1 MSEDRTNKDPLL
13 GGLDGMRAGQHWAGE
28 PDSLKHTEGQQASA
42 ESDTAAADPAEKTEK
57 NAESFS
63 AKEHT
68 AAPGTAGKDAEAFSG
83 KEIQTAELEAQKI
96 AQELRREAIKT
107 GNTQKETEV
116 PHAEPVKSQKKR
128 SRKEEQQPSG
138 GWLKEILEW
147 VKIIVSA
154 ALIAFVLNTFIIA
167 NSEVPSGSMENT
179 IMTGDRVIGS
189 RLSYHFGD
197 PKRGDIAI
205 FRFPDNES
213 IYYVKR
219 IIGLPGETVD
229 IIDGKVYID
238 GSDTPLDEPYIREP
252 MIPEAPMHFE
262 VPEGCYFMMG
272 DNRNYSMDARRW
284 ENTYVKRDKII
295 AKVLF
300 RYFPKPGML
309 K

>member
-1 MSEDRTNKDPLL
+1 MSEDRINKDPLL
-13 GGLDGMRAGQHWAGE
+13 GGLDGMRARQTWEGAPEKMNAGGDGQAASETE
-28 PDSLKHTEGQQASA
+28 PVPEDSAQA
-42 ESDTAAADPAEKTEK
+42 P
-57 NAESFS
+57 
-63 AKEHT
+63 
-68 AAPGTAGKDAEAFSG
+68 EAFSA
-83 KEIQTAELEAQKI
+83 EEVQTAEEEARRI
-96 AQELRREAIKT
+96 AQELHREAVKT
-107 GNTQKETEV
+107 GNTEKEIEV
-116 PHAEPVKSQKKR
+116 PRTESSERRKKKAHEEDE
-128 SRKEEQQPSG
+128 KEKKQG
-138 GWLKEILEW
+138 GLGKEIFEW

-189 RLSYHFGD
+189 RLSYRFED
-197 PKRGDIAI
+197 PQRGDIAI
-205 FRFPDNES
+205 VRFPDNEK

-229 IIDGKVYID
+229 IVDGKVYIN
-238 GSDTPLDEPYIREP
+238 GSDEPLDEPYIREP

-262 VPEGCYFMMG
+262 VPENSYFMMG

-284 ENTYVKRDKII
+284 ENTYVKREKII

-300 RYFPKPGML
+300 RYFPKPGIL

>member
-1 MSEDRTNKDPLL
+1 MSEDRINKDPLL
-13 GGLDGMRAGQHWAGE
+13 GGLDGMRARQTWEGAPEKMNAGGDGQAASETE
-28 PDSLKHTEGQQASA
+28 PVPEDSAQA
-42 ESDTAAADPAEKTEK
+42 P
-57 NAESFS
+57 
-63 AKEHT
+63 
-68 AAPGTAGKDAEAFSG
+68 EAFSA
-83 KEIQTAELEAQKI
+83 EEVQTAEEEARRI
-96 AQELRREAIKT
+96 AQELHREAVKT
-107 GNTQKETEV
+107 GNTEKEIEV
-116 PHAEPVKSQKKR
+116 PRTESSERRKKKAHEEDE
-128 SRKEEQQPSG
+128 KEKKQG
-138 GWLKEILEW
+138 GLGKEIFEW

-189 RLSYHFGD
+189 RLSYRFED

-205 FRFPDNES
+205 FRFTDNEK

-219 IIGLPGETVD
+219 IIGMPGENVD
-229 IIDGKVYID
+229 FVDGKVYFN
-238 GSDTPLDEPYIREP
+238 GSDEPLDEPYIREP

-262 VPEGCYFMMG
+262 VPENSYFMMG

-284 ENTYVKRDKII
+284 ENTYVKREKII

-300 RYFPKPGML
+300 RYFPKPGIL

>member
-1 MSEDRTNKDPLL
+1 MSEDRINKDPLL
-13 GGLDGMRAGQHWAGE
+13 GGLDGMRARQTWEGAPEKMNAGGDGQAASETE
-28 PDSLKHTEGQQASA
+28 PVPEDFAQA
-42 ESDTAAADPAEKTEK
+42 P
-57 NAESFS
+57 
-63 AKEHT
+63 
-68 AAPGTAGKDAEAFSG
+68 EAFSA
-83 KEIQTAELEAQKI
+83 EEVQTAEEEARRI
-96 AQELRREAIKT
+96 AQELHREAVKT
-107 GNTQKETEV
+107 GNTEKEIEVPRTESSERRKKKAHEEHQKE
-116 PHAEPVKSQKKR
+116 KK
-128 SRKEEQQPSG
+128 QG
-138 GWLKEILEW
+138 GLGKEIFEW

-189 RLSYHFGD
+189 RLSYHFED

-205 FRFPDNES
+205 FRFPDNEK

-229 IIDGKVYID
+229 IVDGKVYIN
-238 GSDTPLDEPYIREP
+238 GSGEPLDEPYIREP
-252 MIPEAPMHFE
+252 MIPEEPMHFE
-262 VPEGCYFMMG
+262 VPENCYFMMG

>member
-1 MSEDRTNKDPLL
+1 MSEDRINKDPLL
-13 GGLDGMRAGQHWAGE
+13 GGLDGMRARQTWEGAPEKMNAGGDGQAASETE
-28 PDSLKHTEGQQASA
+28 PVPEDSAQA
-42 ESDTAAADPAEKTEK
+42 P
-57 NAESFS
+57 
-63 AKEHT
+63 
-68 AAPGTAGKDAEAFSG
+68 EAFSA
-83 KEIQTAELEAQKI
+83 EEVQTAEEEARRI
-96 AQELRREAIKT
+96 AQELHREAVKT
-107 GNTQKETEV
+107 GNTEKEIEV
-116 PHAEPVKSQKKR
+116 PRTESSERRKKKAHEEDE
-128 SRKEEQQPSG
+128 KEKKQG
-138 GWLKEILEW
+138 GLGKEIFEW

-189 RLSYHFGD
+189 RLSYRFED

-205 FRFPDNES
+205 FRFPDNEK

-229 IIDGKVYID
+229 IVDGKVYIN
-238 GSDTPLDEPYIREP
+238 GSDEPLDEPYIREP

-262 VPEGCYFMMG
+262 VPENSYFMMG

-284 ENTYVKRDKII
+284 ENTYVKHEKII

-300 RYFPKPGML
+300 RYASRNRES
-309 K
+309 

>member
-1 MSEDRTNKDPLL
+1 MSEDRINKDPLL
-13 GGLDGMRAGQHWAGE
+13 GGLDGMRARQTWEGAPEKMNAGGDGQAASETE
-28 PDSLKHTEGQQASA
+28 PVPEDSAQA
-42 ESDTAAADPAEKTEK
+42 P
-57 NAESFS
+57 
-63 AKEHT
+63 
-68 AAPGTAGKDAEAFSG
+68 EAFSA
-83 KEIQTAELEAQKI
+83 EEVQTAEEEARRI
-96 AQELRREAIKT
+96 AQELHREAVKT
-107 GNTQKETEV
+107 GNTEKEIEV
-116 PHAEPVKSQKKR
+116 PRTESSERRKK
-128 SRKEEQQPSG
+128 KAHEEDEKDKKQG
-138 GWLKEILEW
+138 GLGKEIFEW

-189 RLSYHFGD
+189 RLSYRFED

-205 FRFPDNES
+205 FRFPDNEK

-229 IIDGKVYID
+229 IVDGKVYIN
-238 GSDTPLDEPYIREP
+238 GSDEPLDEPYIREP

-262 VPEGCYFMMG
+262 VPENSYFMMG

-284 ENTYVKRDKII
+284 ENTYVKREKII

-300 RYFPKPGML
+300 RYFPKPGIL

>member
-1 MSEDRTNKDPLL
+1 MSEDRINKDPLL
-13 GGLDGMRAGQHWAGE
+13 GGLDGMRARQTWEGAPEKMNAGGDGQAASETE
-28 PDSLKHTEGQQASA
+28 PVPEDFAQA
-42 ESDTAAADPAEKTEK
+42 P
-57 NAESFS
+57 
-63 AKEHT
+63 
-68 AAPGTAGKDAEAFSG
+68 EAFSA
-83 KEIQTAELEAQKI
+83 EEVQTAEEEARRI
-96 AQELRREAIKT
+96 AQELHREAVKT
-107 GNTQKETEV
+107 GNTEKEIEV
-116 PHAEPVKSQKKR
+116 PRTESSERRKKKAHEEDE
-128 SRKEEQQPSG
+128 KEKKQG
-138 GWLKEILEW
+138 GLGKEIFEW

-179 IMTGDRVIGS
+179 IMTEDRVIGS
-189 RLSYHFGD
+189 RLSYRFED

-205 FRFPDNES
+205 FRFPDNEK

-229 IIDGKVYID
+229 IVDGKVYIN
-238 GSDTPLDEPYIREP
+238 GSDEPLDEPYIREP

-262 VPEGCYFMMG
+262 VPENSYFMMG

-284 ENTYVKRDKII
+284 ENTYVKREKII

-300 RYFPKPGML
+300 RYFPKPGIL

>member
-1 MSEDRTNKDPLL
+1 MSEDRINKDPLL
-13 GGLDGMRAGQHWAGE
+13 GGLDGMRAGQTWEGAPEKMNAGGDGQAASETE
-28 PDSLKHTEGQQASA
+28 PVPEDSAQA
-42 ESDTAAADPAEKTEK
+42 P
-57 NAESFS
+57 
-63 AKEHT
+63 
-68 AAPGTAGKDAEAFSG
+68 EAFSA
-83 KEIQTAELEAQKI
+83 EEVQTAEEEARRI
-96 AQELRREAIKT
+96 AQELHREAVKT
-107 GNTQKETEV
+107 GNTEKEIEV
-116 PHAEPVKSQKKR
+116 PRTESSERRKKKAHEEDE
-128 SRKEEQQPSG
+128 KEKKQG
-138 GWLKEILEW
+138 GLGKEIFEW

-189 RLSYHFGD
+189 RLSYRFED

-205 FRFPDNES
+205 FRFPDNEK

-229 IIDGKVYID
+229 IVDGKVYIN
-238 GSDTPLDEPYIREP
+238 GSDEPLDEPYIREP
-252 MIPEAPMHFE
+252 MIPETPMHFE
-262 VPEGCYFMMG
+262 VPENSYFMMG

-284 ENTYVKRDKII
+284 ENTYVKREKII

-300 RYFPKPGML
+300 RYFPKPGIL

>member
-13 GGLDGMRAGQHWAGE
+13 GGLDGMRAGQTWEGAPEKMNAGGDGQAVSETE
-28 PDSLKHTEGQQASA
+28 PVPEDSAQA
-42 ESDTAAADPAEKTEK
+42 P
-57 NAESFS
+57 
-63 AKEHT
+63 
-68 AAPGTAGKDAEAFSG
+68 EAFSA
-83 KEIQTAELEAQKI
+83 EEVQTAEEEARRI
-96 AQELRREAIKT
+96 AQELHREAVKT
-107 GNTQKETEV
+107 GNTEKEIEV
-116 PHAEPVKSQKKR
+116 PRTESSERRKKKVHEEDE
-128 SRKEEQQPSG
+128 KEKKQG
-138 GWLKEILEW
+138 GLGKEIFEW

-189 RLSYHFGD
+189 RLSYRFED

-205 FRFPDNES
+205 FRFPDNEK

-229 IIDGKVYID
+229 IVDGKVYIN
-238 GSDTPLDEPYIREP
+238 GSDEPLDEPYIREP

-262 VPEGCYFMMG
+262 VPENSYFMMG

-284 ENTYVKRDKII
+284 ENTYVKREKII

-300 RYFPKPGML
+300 RYFPKPGIL

>member
-1 MSEDRTNKDPLL
+1 MSEDRTKKDPLL
-13 GGLDGMRAGQHWAGE
+13 GGLDGMRARQTWEGAPEKMNAGGDGQAASETE
-28 PDSLKHTEGQQASA
+28 PVPEDSAQA
-42 ESDTAAADPAEKTEK
+42 P
-57 NAESFS
+57 
-63 AKEHT
+63 
-68 AAPGTAGKDAEAFSG
+68 EAFSA
-83 KEIQTAELEAQKI
+83 EEVQTAEEEARRI
-96 AQELRREAIKT
+96 AQELHREAVKT
-107 GNTQKETEV
+107 GNTEKEIEV
-116 PHAEPVKSQKKR
+116 PRTESSERRKKKAHEEDE
-128 SRKEEQQPSG
+128 KEKKQG
-138 GWLKEILEW
+138 GLGKEIFEW

-189 RLSYHFGD
+189 RLSYHFED

-205 FRFPDNES
+205 FRFPDNEK

-229 IIDGKVYID
+229 IVDGKVYIN
-238 GSDTPLDEPYIREP
+238 GSGEPLDEPYIREP
-252 MIPEAPMHFE
+252 MIPEEPMHFE
-262 VPEGCYFMMG
+262 VPENCYFMMG

>member
-1 MSEDRTNKDPLL
+1 MSEDRINKDPLL
-13 GGLDGMRAGQHWAGE
+13 GGLDGMRARQTWEGAPEKMNAGGDGQAASETE
-28 PDSLKHTEGQQASA
+28 PVPEDSAQA
-42 ESDTAAADPAEKTEK
+42 P
-57 NAESFS
+57 
-63 AKEHT
+63 
-68 AAPGTAGKDAEAFSG
+68 EAFSA
-83 KEIQTAELEAQKI
+83 EEVQTAEEEARRI
-96 AQELRREAIKT
+96 AQELHREAVKT
-107 GNTQKETEV
+107 GNTEKEIEV
-116 PHAEPVKSQKKR
+116 PRTESSERRKKKAHEQHE
-128 SRKEEQQPSG
+128 KEKKQG
-138 GWLKEILEW
+138 GLGKEIFEW

-189 RLSYHFGD
+189 RLSYRFED

-205 FRFPDNES
+205 FRFPDNEK

-229 IIDGKVYID
+229 IVDGKVYIN
-238 GSDTPLDEPYIREP
+238 GSDEPLDEPYIREP

-262 VPEGCYFMMG
+262 VPENSYFMMG

-284 ENTYVKRDKII
+284 ENTYVKREKII

-300 RYFPKPGML
+300 RYFPKPGIL

>member
-13 GGLDGMRAGQHWAGE
+13 GGLDGMRAGQTWEGAPEKMNAGGDGQAASETE
-28 PDSLKHTEGQQASA
+28 PVPEDFAQA
-42 ESDTAAADPAEKTEK
+42 P
-57 NAESFS
+57 
-63 AKEHT
+63 
-68 AAPGTAGKDAEAFSG
+68 EAFSA
-83 KEIQTAELEAQKI
+83 EEVQTAEEEARRI
-96 AQELRREAIKT
+96 AQELHREAVKT
-107 GNTQKETEV
+107 GNTEKEIEV
-116 PHAEPVKSQKKR
+116 PRTESSERRKKIAHEEDE
-128 SRKEEQQPSG
+128 KEKKQG
-138 GWLKEILEW
+138 GVGKEIFEW

-189 RLSYHFGD
+189 RLSYRFED

-205 FRFPDNES
+205 FRFPDNEK

-229 IIDGKVYID
+229 IVDGKVYIN
-238 GSDTPLDEPYIREP
+238 GSDEPLDEPYIREP

-262 VPEGCYFMMG
+262 VPENSYFMMG

-284 ENTYVKRDKII
+284 ENTYVKREKII

-300 RYFPKPGML
+300 RYFPKPGIL

>member
-1 MSEDRTNKDPLL
+1 MSEDRINKDPLL
-13 GGLDGMRAGQHWAGE
+13 GGLDGMRARQTWEGAPEKMNAGGDGQAASETE
-28 PDSLKHTEGQQASA
+28 PVPEDSAQA
-42 ESDTAAADPAEKTEK
+42 P
-57 NAESFS
+57 
-63 AKEHT
+63 
-68 AAPGTAGKDAEAFSG
+68 EAFSA
-83 KEIQTAELEAQKI
+83 EEVQTAEEEARRI
-96 AQELRREAIKT
+96 AQELHREAVKT
-107 GNTQKETEV
+107 GNTEKEIEV
-116 PHAEPVKSQKKR
+116 PRTESSERRKKKAHEEDE
-128 SRKEEQQPSG
+128 KEKKQG
-138 GWLKEILEW
+138 GLGKEIFEW

-189 RLSYHFGD
+189 RLSYRFED

-205 FRFPDNES
+205 FRFPDNEK
-213 IYYVKR
+213 IYYVTR

-229 IIDGKVYID
+229 IVDGKVYIN
-238 GSDTPLDEPYIREP
+238 GSDEPLDEPYIREP

-262 VPEGCYFMMG
+262 VPENSYFMMG

-284 ENTYVKRDKII
+284 ENTYVKREKII

>member
-1 MSEDRTNKDPLL
+1 MSEDRINKDPLL
-13 GGLDGMRAGQHWAGE
+13 SGLDGMRARQTWEGAPEKMNAGGDGQAASETE
-28 PDSLKHTEGQQASA
+28 PVPEDSAQA
-42 ESDTAAADPAEKTEK
+42 P
-57 NAESFS
+57 
-63 AKEHT
+63 
-68 AAPGTAGKDAEAFSG
+68 EAFSA
-83 KEIQTAELEAQKI
+83 EEVQTAEEEARRI
-96 AQELRREAIKT
+96 AQELHREAVKT
-107 GNTQKETEV
+107 GNTEKEIEV
-116 PHAEPVKSQKKR
+116 PRTESSERRKKKAHEEDE
-128 SRKEEQQPSG
+128 KEKKQG
-138 GWLKEILEW
+138 GLGKEIFEW

-189 RLSYHFGD
+189 RLSYRFED

-205 FRFPDNES
+205 FRFPDNEK

-229 IIDGKVYID
+229 IVDGKVYIN
-238 GSDTPLDEPYIREP
+238 GSDEPLDEPYIREP

-262 VPEGCYFMMG
+262 VPENSYFMMG

-284 ENTYVKRDKII
+284 ENTYVKREKII

-300 RYFPKPGML
+300 RYFPKPGIL

>member
-1 MSEDRTNKDPLL
+1 MSEDRINKDPLL
-13 GGLDGMRAGQHWAGE
+13 GGLDGMRARQTWEGAPEKMNAGGDGQAASETE
-28 PDSLKHTEGQQASA
+28 PVPEDSAQA
-42 ESDTAAADPAEKTEK
+42 P
-57 NAESFS
+57 
-63 AKEHT
+63 
-68 AAPGTAGKDAEAFSG
+68 EAFSA
-83 KEIQTAELEAQKI
+83 EEVQTAEEEARRI
-96 AQELRREAIKT
+96 AQELHREAVKT
-107 GNTQKETEV
+107 GNTEKEIEV
-116 PHAEPVKSQKKR
+116 PRTESSERRKKKAHEEDE
-128 SRKEEQQPSG
+128 KEKKQG
-138 GWLKEILEW
+138 GLGKEIFEW

-189 RLSYHFGD
+189 RLSYRFED

-205 FRFPDNES
+205 FRFPDNEK

-229 IIDGKVYID
+229 IVDGKVYIN
-238 GSDTPLDEPYIREP
+238 GSDEPLDEPYIREP

-262 VPEGCYFMMG
+262 VPENSYVMMG

-284 ENTYVKRDKII
+284 ENTYVKREKII

-300 RYFPKPGML
+300 RYFPKPGVL

>member
-1 MSEDRTNKDPLL
+1 MSEDRINKDPLL
-13 GGLDGMRAGQHWAGE
+13 GGLDGTRARQTWEGAPEKMNAGGDGQAASETE
-28 PDSLKHTEGQQASA
+28 PVPEDSAQA
-42 ESDTAAADPAEKTEK
+42 P
-57 NAESFS
+57 
-63 AKEHT
+63 
-68 AAPGTAGKDAEAFSG
+68 EAFSA
-83 KEIQTAELEAQKI
+83 EEVQTAEEEARRI
-96 AQELRREAIKT
+96 AQELHREAVKT
-107 GNTQKETEV
+107 GNTEKEIEV
-116 PHAEPVKSQKKR
+116 PRTESSERRKKKAHEEDE
-128 SRKEEQQPSG
+128 KEKKQG
-138 GWLKEILEW
+138 GLGKEIFEW

-189 RLSYHFGD
+189 RLSYRFED

-205 FRFPDNES
+205 FRFPDNEK

-229 IIDGKVYID
+229 IVDGKVYIN
-238 GSDTPLDEPYIREP
+238 GSDEPLDEPYIREP

-262 VPEGCYFMMG
+262 VPENSYFMMG

-284 ENTYVKRDKII
+284 ENTYVKREKII

-300 RYFPKPGML
+300 RYFPKPGIL

>member
-1 MSEDRTNKDPLL
+1 MSEDRINKDPLL
-13 GGLDGMRAGQHWAGE
+13 GGLDGMRARQTWEGAPEKMNAGGDGQAASETE
-28 PDSLKHTEGQQASA
+28 PVPEDSAQA
-42 ESDTAAADPAEKTEK
+42 P
-57 NAESFS
+57 
-63 AKEHT
+63 
-68 AAPGTAGKDAEAFSG
+68 EAFSA
-83 KEIQTAELEAQKI
+83 EEVQTAEEEARRI
-96 AQELRREAIKT
+96 AQELHREAVKT
-107 GNTQKETEV
+107 GNTEKEIEV
-116 PHAEPVKSQKKR
+116 PRTESSERRKKKAHEEDE
-128 SRKEEQQPSG
+128 KEKKQG
-138 GWLKEILEW
+138 GLGKEIFEW

-189 RLSYHFGD
+189 RLSYRFED

-205 FRFPDNES
+205 FRFPDNEK

-229 IIDGKVYID
+229 IVDGKVYIN
-238 GSDTPLDEPYIREP
+238 GSDEPLDEPYIREP
-252 MIPEAPMHFE
+252 MIPEEPMHFE
-262 VPEGCYFMMG
+262 VPENCYFMMG

-284 ENTYVKRDKII
+284 ENTYVKREKII

-300 RYFPKPGML
+300 RYFPKPGIL

>member
-1 MSEDRTNKDPLL
+1 MSEDRINKDPLL
-13 GGLDGMRAGQHWAGE
+13 GGLNGMRARQTWEGAPEKMNAGGDGQAASETE
-28 PDSLKHTEGQQASA
+28 PVPEDSAQA
-42 ESDTAAADPAEKTEK
+42 P
-57 NAESFS
+57 
-63 AKEHT
+63 
-68 AAPGTAGKDAEAFSG
+68 EAFSA
-83 KEIQTAELEAQKI
+83 EEVQTAEEEARRI
-96 AQELRREAIKT
+96 AQELHREAVKT
-107 GNTQKETEV
+107 GNTEKEIEV
-116 PHAEPVKSQKKR
+116 PRTESSERRKKKAHEEDE
-128 SRKEEQQPSG
+128 KEKKQG
-138 GWLKEILEW
+138 GLGKEIFEW

-189 RLSYHFGD
+189 RLSYRFED

-205 FRFPDNES
+205 FRFPDNEK

-229 IIDGKVYID
+229 IVDGKVYIN
-238 GSDTPLDEPYIREP
+238 GSDEPLDEPYIREP

-262 VPEGCYFMMG
+262 VPENSYFMMG

-284 ENTYVKRDKII
+284 ENTYVKREKII

-300 RYFPKPGML
+300 RYFPKPGIL

>member
-1 MSEDRTNKDPLL
+1 MSEDRINKDPLL
-13 GGLDGMRAGQHWAGE
+13 GGLDGMRARQTWEGAPEKMNAGGDGQAASETE
-28 PDSLKHTEGQQASA
+28 PVPEDSAQA
-42 ESDTAAADPAEKTEK
+42 P
-57 NAESFS
+57 
-63 AKEHT
+63 
-68 AAPGTAGKDAEAFSG
+68 EAFSA
-83 KEIQTAELEAQKI
+83 EEVQTAEEEARRI
-96 AQELRREAIKT
+96 AQELHREAVKT
-107 GNTQKETEV
+107 GNTEKEIEV
-116 PHAEPVKSQKKR
+116 PRTESSERRKKKAHEEDE
-128 SRKEEQQPSG
+128 KEKKQG
-138 GWLKEILEW
+138 GLGKEIFEW

-189 RLSYHFGD
+189 RLSYRFED

-205 FRFPDNES
+205 FRFPDNEK

-229 IIDGKVYID
+229 IVDGKVYIN
-238 GSDTPLDEPYIREP
+238 GSDEPLDEPYIREP
-252 MIPEAPMHFE
+252 MIPEAPTHFE
-262 VPEGCYFMMG
+262 VPENSYFMMG

-284 ENTYVKRDKII
+284 ENTYVKREKII

-300 RYFPKPGML
+300 RYFPKPGIL